1 MTTVYQSFLYIKE
14 SGDIAYL
21 EIMTHPLNM
30 QTRNIVIFSKTY
42 EILSMKYLWPS
53 TINTQNIL
61 FKFYCLAEL
70 LGSVDLS
77 SISIYNEGKYN

>member
-1 MTTVYQSFLYIKE
+1 MTTVYQSFLYIKV

-30 QTRNIVIFSKTY
+30 QTRSIVIFSKTY

-53 TINTQNIL
+53 TINTQIIL
-61 FKFYCLAEL
+61 FKFYCLTEL